1 MRRWVHSV
9 VLGTAV
15 GVGLGIGCAA
25 SNDTTSGS
33 GGSGAG
39 SATSSGTTGT
49 GGTGGTE
56 NDAGFDANEQDG
68 FNPDAACANFTAEAK
83 QAPAAILFVLDKS
96 ASMSTQNKWGTS
108 QLAVV
113 SAIDK
118 DAFDTTSLGLI
129 TFPQSYVNPPQCL
142 CDFYG
147 LGVGAE
153 CQSNFQLITGTPG
166 VSCGVGFLPE
176 MPLTP
181 AGTEKSN
188 APTGIRRDIYQFLV
202 STGPLNN
209 SDDGSPIYDA
219 MKAGYESL
227 KLYPVDKRIL
237 VLITDGGFSC
247 TSAASPPRPG
257 YSDGACLD
265 WEYPDSVNTLIGAA
279 RTDAAKP
286 IFTFVVGVPGANSNG
301 EMQGSYATPPYSMQL
316 ALSTYA
322 VSGSPDTVDPAC
334 DKAAVF
340 TQNGAAPAAPCHIDL
355 SGGGAF
361 NPDTLAGAISDIRGK
376 ALGCVYDLPVP
387 PQGEE
392 ILLDQVNVQLTIDAV
407 TVALKK
413 RSNAAD
419 DCAAEGC
426 WDYTGATPPQVE
438 ILGKSCIDLG
448 NATEAK
454 VDILVGCETV
464 LK

>member
-1 MRRWVHSV
+1 V
-9 VLGTAV
+9 V

-25 SNDTTSGS
+25 SNNDTTSGS

-39 SATSSGTTGT
+39 SATSSGTQGT
-49 GGTGGTE
+49 GGTDS
-56 NDAGFDANEQDG
+56 DAGFDANNQDG
-68 FNPDAACANFTAEAK
+68 FNPDAACAQFTKEAK

-96 ASMSTQNKWGTS
+96 ASMSTQSKWATS

-113 SAIDK
+113 AAIDK
-118 DAFDTTSLGLI
+118 DEFDTASLGLI

-147 LGVGAE
+147 FPDLAS
-153 CQSNFQLITGTPG
+153 CAQFLAPG
-166 VSCGVGFLPE
+166 VSCGVGGLAE
-176 MPLTP
+176 IPLAP

-188 APTGIRRDIYQFLV
+188 APSGLRHNIYQFLV

-219 MKAGYESL
+219 MKAGYDAL
-227 KLYPVDKRIL
+227 KFYPIDKRIM

-247 TSAASPPRPG
+247 TSVASPARPG
-257 YSDGACLD
+257 YSDMACDD
-265 WEYPDSVNTLIGAA
+265 WEYPDSVNSLITAA

-286 IFTFVVGVPGANSNG
+286 IFTFVVGVPGSNSNG
-301 EMQGSYATPPYSMQL
+301 EMQGSYATPDYSMLL

-334 DKAAVF
+334 DKAATFSV
-340 TQNGAAPAAPCHIDL
+340 NGAAPAAPCHIDL

-376 ALGCVYDLPVP
+376 ALGCAYDLPVP
-387 PQGEE
+387 PEGEQ
-392 ILLDQVNVQLTIDAV
+392 IQLDQVNVQVTIDAV
-407 TVALKK
+407 TVDLKK
-413 RSNAAD
+413 RSSPAD

-426 WDYTGATPPQVE
+426 WDYTSATPPQVE
-438 ILGKSCIDLG
+438 LLGKTCVDLG

-454 VDILVGCETV
+454 VDIIVGCETV